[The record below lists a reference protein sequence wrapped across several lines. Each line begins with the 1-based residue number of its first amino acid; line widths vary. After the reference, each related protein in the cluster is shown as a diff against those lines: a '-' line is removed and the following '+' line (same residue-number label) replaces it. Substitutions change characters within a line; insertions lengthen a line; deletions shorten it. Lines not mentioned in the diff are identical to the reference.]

1 MKAKQPTSGGG
12 RRGSTPRGAGR
23 FATTHWSVVQAAG
36 DTWSPQHQQALGTL
50 CQTYWYPLYA
60 YVRRQGYDTHQAE
73 DYTQAFF
80 TRMLEKHGLGV
91 ADPKRGKFRSFL
103 LSALKHFL
111 ANELDR
117 MHAKKRGGDRKI
129 LSLDIGDA
137 ERRYEVEAAP
147 QVSAD
152 KLFDRSWALTVLQRA
167 MDRLQSE
174 QQKRD
179 KQELFEQ
186 LKVYLTA
193 EKGSVPHAE
202 MAEKLN
208 MTPTAVRVAVHR
220 LRKRYRELLR
230 QEISQTVVD
239 KHQVNEEIRDLFK
252 ALAR

>member
-1 MKAKQPTSGGG
+1 
-12 RRGSTPRGAGR
+12 
-23 FATTHWSVVQAAG
+23 VVQAAG

-117 MHAKKRGGDRKI
+117 AHAKKRGGDRKI

-137 ERRYEVEAAP
+137 ERRYEVEATP
-147 QVSAD
+147 QVSAE

-174 QQKRD
+174 QQERD

-230 QEISQTVVD
+230 EEISQTVVD